1 MSERPGQDLLQKLL
15 QCELLEDAE
24 AQWASEGQRHG
35 LHSRF

>member
-15 QCELLEDAE
+15 QYEPLEEAK